1 VAGYEAGRTVKELAA
16 SFGIDRNTVSRRL
29 RQAGITMR
37 RRGLTND
44 QAAEAVCLYEAGWS
58 SGRLAETF
66 GVSADNVLRALR
78 RADVAI
84 RPRRGG
90 PTSKR
95 SPA

>member
-1 VAGYEAGRTVKELAA
+1 VAGYEARKTVKELAA

-37 RRGLTND
+37 TRGLTHD
-44 QAAEAVCLYEAGWS
+44 QAAEAVRLYEAGWS
-58 SGRLAETF
+58 SGRLAEEF
-66 GVSADNVLRALR
+66 GVSADNVLKSLR
-78 RADVAI
+78 RAGVVV

-90 PTSKR
+90 PASKR